1 MKLGIQE
8 VAFIAAGLVVF
19 VSLLWLKAKIGK
31 NNAAPKQ

>member
-1 MKLGIQE
+1 MKIGLQE
-8 VAFIAAGLVVF
+8 AAFIAVGLIVF